1 MAKNKKEEVKKE
13 ENIFK
18 LKGVIASY
26 EYGAS
31 PADKSGKKKHRLGI
45 RVHKDEYDRLLD
57 AIDEEG
63 VFDGI
68 SESFQP
74 TWYKKPSVVSD
85 QVYVNLA
92 SSYDIR
98 TVYLED
104 GKRVESTLADMT
116 ADMGVLHGSTV
127 SVALPL
133 VAEKGVIYPR
143 CVAFA
148 EIKVSHFG
156 DCFDEDDFELP
167 FT

>member
-1 MAKNKKEEVKKE
+1 MAKNKKEEETKKE

-31 PADKSGKKKHRLGI
+31 PADKSGKKKHRLSI
-45 RVHKDEYDRLLD
+45 RVHQDEYARFLD
-57 AIDEEG
+57 AVDEEG

-68 SESFQP
+68 SDEFQP
-74 TWYKKPSVVSD
+74 GWYKKPSVVGD
-85 QVYVNLA
+85 QAYVNLA

-104 GKRVESTLADMT
+104 GKRVKSTLSDMT

-133 VAEKGVIYPR
+133 VSEKGVIYPR

-148 EIKVSHFG
+148 EVKVSRFD
-156 DCFDEDDFELP
+156 DCFDDDFELS
-167 FT
+167 FN